1 MSQKNNS
8 ESEDDCLLN
17 NYMEMWEKLQ
27 KEELCMSFAAL
38 KLEPNDVAKLNNEN
52 ESSEEQTNY
61 FKRSTFDSF
70 DSSNKKN

>member
-8 ESEDDCLLN
+8 ESEDDYLLN

-27 KEELCMSFAAL
+27 KEELCTSLAAL
-38 KLEPNDVAKLNNEN
+38 KLEPNDVAKLNKEN